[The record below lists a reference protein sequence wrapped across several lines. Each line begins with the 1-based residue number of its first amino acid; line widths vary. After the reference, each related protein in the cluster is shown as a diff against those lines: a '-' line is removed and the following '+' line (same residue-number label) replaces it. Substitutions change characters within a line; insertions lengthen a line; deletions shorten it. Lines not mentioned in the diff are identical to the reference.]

1 VSNGVN
7 KVIILGN
14 AGADPETVHLP
25 NGGAIT
31 NVRIATSEQWKDKK
45 TGKDEQRTEWH
56 KIVFFGRLAEIAAQ
70 YVRKG
75 SKIYIEGSIRTKK
88 WQDKDGADRYS
99 TEIIASSLQ
108 LLDSKG
114 THPQE
119 QQQRQVP
126 ATNNDSQDFE
136 DLPF

>member
-1 VSNGVN
+1 MSNGVN

-56 KIVFFGRLAEIAAQ
+56 KIVFFSRLAEIAAQ

-114 THPQE
+114 TQPQE